1 MIFRSVCRC
10 RGCSLFPRSLNYRL
24 VVLLLRITVVTCDRT
39 GTIVDIRKDAG
50 GYPNAS
56 HARRLNRLGSQFSV
70 FYSSNVYGWL
80 FLRAVDDRIDSVGV
94 DYCFSSYR
102 LIQWMDRSLLHK
114 CSLTLQVLRLF
125 VQFNSSSLIIIYW
138 MLYYNVTSS
147 WLAEEILMVCSDIVR
162 DL

>member
-1 MIFRSVCRC
+1 MVLSRIENTSVRDWSWYWFRVQKWYFVRSVGV

-80 FLRAVDDRIDSVGV
+80 FLRAVDARIDSVGV

-114 CSLTLQVLRLF
+114 CSLTLQVLRSF
-125 VQFNSSSLIIIYW
+125 VQFNSSSLIIIY
-138 MLYYNVTSS
+138 
-147 WLAEEILMVCSDIVR
+147 
-162 DL
+162 